1 MKIINSKIFK
11 SIVLLFIVGFILG
24 VVLYY
29 IIGEN
34 EEIFNYFDSI
44 KNNSF
49 NYSNNLL
56 FTLTYNSKYIIFI
69 WISGI
74 IIFLSFLI
82 PILIIY
88 RGIING
94 FIFIS
99 IIHLFHLKGLIL
111 SLILLF
117 PVVLIYEFVYLIIS
131 YYSLNFSIRTFNV
144 IKYNKSINLRNYI
157 KNYFY
162 QFLIFFGLIIINCFF
177 ETYITSNIIS
187 YVL

>member
-69 WISGI
+69 W
-74 IIFLSFLI
+74 
-82 PILIIY
+82 
-88 RGIING
+88 R
-94 FIFIS
+94 
-99 IIHLFHLKGLIL
+99 
-111 SLILLF
+111 
-117 PVVLIYEFVYLIIS
+117 
-131 YYSLNFSIRTFNV
+131 
-144 IKYNKSINLRNYI
+144 
-157 KNYFY
+157 KN
-162 QFLIFFGLIIINCFF
+162 
-177 ETYITSNIIS
+177 
-187 YVL
+187 